1 MKAKV
6 ILSTIVA
13 SALALSANASTQTQD
28 MNSAKNSAIVKAQK
42 NAVAAQKELIQEA
55 LDSLEFTHKA
65 LVDLSNNKQK
75 SAKVN
80 IQKAL
85 GKLEAIL
92 SSDKAPKLLP
102 IKNDVKVIEY
112 IGDKQSIE
120 VKVDEVKELIKHN
133 KLQEARALLNT
144 LQSEI
149 DVTVVSLPLASYP
162 SALRLASKYIYANKI
177 KEAKKVLELALS
189 TFDTTV
195 EVIPVPLVKAID
207 LSHVASMLAKKGEKQ
222 KAITYLESA
231 KNELSIAESLGYL
244 SSSDETYKTLNDAI
258 DAIEKEIRGK
268 NKAEKLF
275 DELKSKLVDFKSKI
289 FSNEGK

>member
-13 SALALSANASTQTQD
+13 SALALSASANTVQD
-28 MNSAKNSAIVKAQK
+28 MNSAKQSAIVKEQK
-42 NAVAAQKELIQEA
+42 SAAAAQKELIQEA
-55 LDSLEFTHKA
+55 LDSLEFTHQA
-65 LVDLSNNKQK
+65 LVDLSSNKEK
-75 SAKVN
+75 SAKLN

-92 SSDKAPKLLP
+92 SSEKAPKLLP
-102 IKNDVKVIEY
+102 IKNSIKVVEY
-112 IGDKQSIE
+112 VGDKQSIE
-120 VKVDEVKELIKHN
+120 VKIDEVKELISQN
-133 KLQEARALLNT
+133 KIQEARALLNT

-162 SALRLASKYIYANKI
+162 SALRLASKYIYAGKI
-177 KEAKKVLELALS
+177 QEAKKVLELALS

-195 EVIPVPLVKAID
+195 EVIPVPLVKALD
-207 LSHVASMLAKKGEKQ
+207 LTHIASMLAKKGEKQ

-231 KNELSIAESLGYL
+231 KDELAIAQTLGYL

-258 DAIEKEIRGK
+258 DAIEKEIKGK

-275 DELKSKLVDFKSKI
+275 DEFKNKLTDFKNKI